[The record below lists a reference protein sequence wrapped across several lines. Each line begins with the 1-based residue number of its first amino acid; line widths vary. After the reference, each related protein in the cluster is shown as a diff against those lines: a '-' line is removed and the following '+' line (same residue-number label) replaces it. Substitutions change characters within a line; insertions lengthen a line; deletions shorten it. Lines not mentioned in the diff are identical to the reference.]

1 MYHPRLKGSHFEMG
15 LHYGQLLYKG
25 GVSFDETIK
34 LTAEQEHFGMESLA
48 VCEKNIPNICDE
60 IRGLAEGLRFSYD
73 RLACWLLTM
82 YGFGDIH
89 GCTCFCFNNN
99 GKTFLGRNSDMFP
112 ELKGTSESILYRPN
126 EGYIFIGHSTSM
138 VQMEDG
144 INEHGLA
151 AGMNFLMTKHR
162 NPGLNTGMLVR
173 HILESCKCVN
183 EAILAMKSLP
193 ISSTQNIIVADKTG
207 DMAVIECSPHSIVV
221 RKPDIKTDFLVS
233 ANHFIDNS
241 MQLEHCNPQ
250 DNWYLSKDRYATVQN
265 ALLEKTY
272 KDEKYA
278 QDILSGKKG
287 FTCQYDKK
295 LKFDT
300 IWSVVYNLN
309 DLQVFCAEG
318 NSLKTKYK
326 EDNRLTWGLSKRCSN
341 DHNTKG

>member
-1 MYHPRLKGSHFEMG
+1 MYHPRLQGSHFEMG

-25 GVSFDETIK
+25 GVSFDKTIN
-34 LTAEQEHFGMESLA
+34 LTAEQEQFGMESLA
-48 VCEKNIPNICDE
+48 ICEKNIPKICEE
-60 IRGLAEGLRFSYD
+60 IKGLAEGLRLSYN
-73 RLACWLLTM
+73 RLSCWLLTM

-99 GKTFLGRNSDMFP
+99 GKTFFGRNSDMFP

-138 VQMEDG
+138 IQMEDG

-151 AGMNFLMTKHR
+151 VGMNFLMTKHR

-173 HILESCKCVN
+173 HILETCKCVN
-183 EAILAMKSLP
+183 EAILTINSLP

-207 DMAVIECSPHSIVV
+207 DMVVVECSPQSVVV
-221 RKPDIKTDFLVS
+221 RKPDIKTAFLLS
-233 ANHFIDNS
+233 TNHFIDSS
-241 MQLEHCNPQ
+241 MQSEHCNPQ

-265 ALLEKTY
+265 ALLEKQTY
-272 KDEKYA
+272 KDEIYA

-287 FTCQYDKK
+287 FICQYDKK

-318 NSLKTKYK
+318 NPSKTKYK
-326 EDNRLTWGLSKRCSN
+326 EDTRLTWGLRKRC
-341 DHNTKG
+341 